1 MTYQAIYKNRQQDFS
16 LYYVL
21 EEGVFLFS
29 PIFSTKKLTEIH
41 IFPAYLLLLLL
52 LFNMILLSIT
62 FFLHVL
68 LQV

>member
-29 PIFSTKKLTEIH
+29 PIFPTKKLTEIH
-41 IFPAYLLLLLL
+41 RFPAYLLLL
-52 LFNMILLSIT
+52 LFNMILSSIT